1 MPYSFEES
9 APNGHAEAAGLGDVP
24 DPLGVT
30 TCALCAFDYAVV
42 RIVPRVERE
51 EFLNAGVVLF
61 CPEQNFL
68 GARVRLNEAR
78 LAAFAPQIDIELVNS
93 RLAGFMA
100 ICSGDRSAGPVAS
113 LGLRERFHWLVSPKS
128 TLLQL
133 SPVHTGICT
142 APEKVLARLFRELCL

>member
-9 APNGHAEAAGLGDVP
+9 APNGHAEAAGLGTP
-24 DPLGVT
+24 
-30 TCALCAFDYAVV
+30 CALSAFDYAVV